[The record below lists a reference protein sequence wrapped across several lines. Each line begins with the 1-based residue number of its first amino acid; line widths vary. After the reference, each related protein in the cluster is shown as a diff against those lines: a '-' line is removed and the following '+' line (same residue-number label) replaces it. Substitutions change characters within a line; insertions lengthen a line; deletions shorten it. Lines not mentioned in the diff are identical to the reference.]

1 MVLQAISNLFRFAL
15 LHIIS
20 QVRENTSKKQRKP
33 PAAVVCLPYL
43 ILQGGLVILLTG
55 SRVAGAMFCIWCD
68 HSNMMTDEEV
78 VDDVADELKIMYD
91 KVMK

>member
-1 MVLQAISNLFRFAL
+1 
-15 LHIIS
+15 
-20 QVRENTSKKQRKP
+20 
-33 PAAVVCLPYL
+33 
-43 ILQGGLVILLTG
+43 
-55 SRVAGAMFCIWCD
+55 MFCVWCD